1 MKTIISKFDLIQK
14 TLIINWNVRKKDL
27 ISFAT
32 KLIKKIPDPSNSKDY
47 YQSYMKKKAQT
58 LVTRSKRISQQP
70 KTLEN
75 LNIVNTKSAIA
86 EHPKTYHKLFKTI
99 KQAEKLSQVSG
110 AYKNSNSPFY
120 SETRQS

>member
-1 MKTIISKFDLIQK
+1 M
-14 TLIINWNVRKKDL
+14 
-27 ISFAT
+27 
-32 KLIKKIPDPSNSKDY
+32 
-47 YQSYMKKKAQT
+47 
-58 LVTRSKRISQQP
+58 VTRSKLISQQP
-70 KTLEN
+70 KALEN
-75 LNIVNTKSAIA
+75 LNIVNTKSTIA